1 MEQLLSKIKTQR
13 PKLSDSSLR
22 SYKSVLSS
30 LYRRLRPN
38 TDFNCDV
45 FETNSEEI
53 ITFLKDVPPQHR
65 KTKLSALLVAV
76 EACNPSS
83 PTIDKYRELM
93 MSDANT
99 SREHDRLQ
107 VKSQKQEENWLSW
120 NEIKTVWS
128 NLKKQVAPLFSKERM
143 TTSEFQQLQDFVIL
157 SVYTLIK
164 PRRIQ
169 DYTELKIKNVDKSDT
184 GKDNYIDKK
193 QFVFRTYKTA
203 KTYNEQRVDI
213 PPSLKTILNKWIR
226 INPFEYLFVDVNG
239 NQLSQP
245 QLTLRL
251 NRIFSSTGRK
261 VSANILRHSYLS
273 ELLKDMPALS
283 KLDAIAREMGHDFN
297 QQILYAKKK

>member
-1 MEQLLSKIKTQR
+1 MEELLAKIKSQR
-13 PKLSDSSLR
+13 PKLSESSLR

-30 LYRRLRPN
+30 LYRRVRPN
-38 TDFNCDV
+38 TEFNCNV
-45 FETNSEEI
+45 FETNADEI
-53 ITFLKDVPPQHR
+53 IAFLKDVPPQHR

-76 EACNPSS
+76 EACNPNSEVVD
-83 PTIDKYRELM
+83 TYRDLM

-99 SREHDRLQ
+99 SREHERLQ
-107 VKSQKQEENWLSW
+107 IKSQKQEENWLDW
-120 NEIKTVWS
+120 KDIKNIWTG
-128 NLKKQVAPLFSKERM
+128 LKKQVSPLFTKERM
-143 TTSEFQQLQDFVIL
+143 TTTEFQQLQDFIIL

-169 DYTELKIKNVDKSDT
+169 DYTELKIKNVDKSET
-184 GKDNYIDKK
+184 GKDNFIDKK

-203 KTYNEQRVDI
+203 KTYAEQRIDI
-213 PPSLKTILNKWIR
+213 PASLKTILNKWLK
-226 INPFEYLFVDVNG
+226 INPYEYLFVDVNG

-251 NRIFSSTGRK
+251 NRIFSSTGKK

-273 ELLKDMPALS
+273 ELLRDMPSLS